1 MFLCATTQILILSVI
16 QRGALQSHCLQ
27 HWGRTQ
33 TTKKKPKPS
42 RFFEKKE
49 GSDSPETAKQHYE
62 KMFIAAFEKNIECL
76 ENRFNQNGLEYYEAL
91 QQFLILAASKKNYDT
106 ELNKILGFYN
116 NERSHDFDYD

>member
-1 MFLCATTQILILSVI
+1 MAKAQELRIEEPKLP
-16 QRGALQSHCLQ
+16 R
-27 HWGRTQ
+27 
-33 TTKKKPKPS
+33 KKLKPS

-91 QQFLILAASKKNYDT
+91 QQVLILAASKKIFLDFIT
-106 ELNKILGFYN
+106 MKETMILMETYWKHSYKSFLKNFLLRTAVY
-116 NERSHDFDYD
+116 Y